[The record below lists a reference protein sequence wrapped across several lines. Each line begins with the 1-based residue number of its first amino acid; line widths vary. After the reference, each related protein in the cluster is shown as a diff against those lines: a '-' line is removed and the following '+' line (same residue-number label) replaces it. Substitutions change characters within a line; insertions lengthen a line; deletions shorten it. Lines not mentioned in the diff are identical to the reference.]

1 MMISVFGSER
11 FRLIGILGLVMA
23 LALAMAAQMAFA
35 NQIDRFA
42 GTYTGS
48 VSFESGGKT
57 IQRDLNVKIAPTK
70 AGFTVDW
77 TTGTYRADG
86 TLKAKSYSVEF
97 QPSERDGVYGAAMK
111 NNVFGK
117 AVPLD
122 PMKGEPYV
130 WGRIEDDTLTV
141 FSLYVYDDGEYEI
154 QQFDRTLVE
163 GGLELKFKSMRD
175 GHVHRELGAYLER
188 VEG

>member
-1 MMISVFGSER
+1 MISVYERKR
-11 FRLIGILGLVMA
+11 FRLVARVGMVMTLV
-23 LALAMAAQMAFA
+23 MAAQMACA
-35 NQIDRFA
+35 NPIDRFS

-48 VSFESGGKT
+48 VSFESEGKT

-130 WGRIEDDTLTV
+130 WGRIEGDTLTV

-188 VEG
+188 IEG